1 MAETLLSEPYDI
13 AVVGAGPAGSSAAG
27 AAARKGARVLLL
39 DRRER
44 IGFPVQCAEL
54 VSQWVS
60 RYAVLSSN
68 SVVQTTETMMT
79 HLSDGKS
86 SDKIYEMKSPGYM
99 LDRSLFDKEL
109 ATSAISAG
117 ARFSTGTKAIGLSSK
132 GIWVE
137 KDSKK
142 EEIESKV
149 IIGADGV
156 HSLIAR
162 WAGLPSAKTIV
173 ALQYELVNPHPQD
186 RAEVFFHPD
195 FEGGYAW
202 FFPKG
207 KTANVGLG
215 IVPSKTALL
224 SSLLNQFLDRLVELK
239 GPWDTAILGKTGGSV
254 PCGGPRQS
262 VFKNIL
268 LAGDAAGH
276 AHPITGAGILNA
288 VIGGEIAG
296 RIAGEAILRG
306 D

>member
-1 MAETLLSEPYDI
+1 
-13 AVVGAGPAGSSAAG
+13 
-27 AAARKGARVLLL
+27 
-39 DRRER
+39 
-44 IGFPVQCAEL
+44 
-54 VSQWVS
+54 
-60 RYAVLSSN
+60 
-68 SVVQTTETMMT
+68 
-79 HLSDGKS
+79 
-86 SDKIYEMKSPGYM
+86 MKSPGYM

-109 ATSAISAG
+109 VTSAISAG
-117 ARFSTGTKAIGLSSK
+117 ARLSTGTKAIGLSSK
-132 GIWVE
+132 GLWVE

-162 WAGLPSAKTIV
+162 WAGLPSMKTIV
-173 ALQYELVNPHPQD
+173 ALQYEVVNPHTQNH
-186 RAEVFFHPD
+186 AEVFFHPD

-207 KTANVGLG
+207 KAANVGLG
-215 IVPSKTALL
+215 IVPAKTPLL
-224 SSLLNQFLDRLVELK
+224 PSLLDQFLDRLVELK
-239 GPWDTAILGKTGGSV
+239 GPWDAAILGRTGGSV
-254 PCGGPRQS
+254 PCGGPRQT
-262 VFKNIL
+262 VLKNIL

-306 D
+306 DLKYLQKYENEWHEAFGKSLTYGALKRQFLEENWKDAGIGFEGLIRKTWVGFKEYYKNRGKIPLDPPFSME